1 MEREYHNVRIASE
14 LCHSMIYVGIF
25 QSRDQIGSLYIV
37 VIGERFPIDTVL
49 VKTDSVATFISVLKC
64 MQPLPSAVVD

>member
-14 LCHSMIYVGIF
+14 LCHSMSYVDIF
-25 QSRDQIGSLYIV
+25 QSRDQIGNLKLLYV
-37 VIGERFPIDTVL
+37 GERFQIDRVL